1 MTVDLGGVP
10 FGLVKNVDLLAIA
23 EEHLMHFRHKTIIKN
38 TTENER
44 RTIMALTRVVPPS
57 ANEPGDCATDVD
69 TQDAAEHANRIKVFI
84 VVDVGPKDSRVV

>member
-1 MTVDLGGVP
+1 MTVDLGRVP
-10 FGLVKNVDLLAIA
+10 FGLVKNVDLLAVA
-23 EEHLMHFRHKTIIKN
+23 EEHLTRFRHKTDQET

-69 TQDAAEHANRIKVFI
+69 TQNAAEHANKIKCFI
-84 VVDVGPKDSRVV
+84 VVDVGPTESRVV